1 MVAKKDTTIY
11 LTQAGI
17 DKLKIELSDLV
28 NNKRREIA
36 QALKEAREFG
46 DLSENSSWDDAKDR
60 QVFIE
65 NRINE
70 IENILKHARPIA
82 KKATNNQVSLG
93 SKVVVELEDGIQSY
107 HIVGAT
113 EANIDEGKISYE
125 SPIAKALLG
134 KSPGEEV
141 EVNVP
146 AGTVKYRIKSIK

>member
-17 DKLKIELSDLV
+17 DKLKAELNDLV
-28 NNKRREIA
+28 NTKRREIA

-65 NRINE
+65 NRITE

-93 SKVVVELEDGIQSY
+93 SKVVVELEDGVQSY

-141 EVNVP
+141 EVSVP

>member
-1 MVAKKDTTIY
+1 MAAKKDTTIY
-11 LTQAGI
+11 MTQEGI
-17 DKLKIELSDLV
+17 TKLKSELDDLV

-65 NRINE
+65 NRITE
-70 IENILKHARPIA
+70 IENILKHAKPIA
-82 KKATNNQVSLG
+82 GPRNGKIDIG
-93 SKVVVELEDGIQSY
+93 SKVVLELEDGEQEY

-125 SPIAKALLG
+125 SPIGQALIG
-134 KSPGEEV
+134 KSRGETV
-141 EVNVP
+141 EVKVP
-146 AGTVKYRIKSIK
+146 AGVITYRIKSIK

>member
-1 MVAKKDTTIY
+1 MAIKKETVY
-11 LTQAGI
+11 LTQDGI
-17 DKLKIELSDLV
+17 DKLKIELDDLIK
-28 NNKRREIA
+28 NKRREIA

-65 NRINE
+65 NRITE
-70 IENILKHARPIA
+70 IENILKHAKPIA
-82 KKATNNQVSLG
+82 KKKGGKVDLG
-93 SKVVVELEDGIQSY
+93 SKVIVQLEKGEQSY

-134 KSPGEEV
+134 KAAGDEV
-141 EVNVP
+141 EVTVP
-146 AGTVKYRIKSIK
+146 AGTLKYLIKSVH